1 MDLNHPTNA
10 QSPEWAE
17 KIKVVGFKGVEK
29 FYDILPLLAD
39 AETFSQVVE
48 VLADLVDK
56 AAGGDAFHY
65 ESESSHPVD
74 LAIAIEARGFV
85 FGSVLAWRRN
95 LGLVLARKPG
105 HTPGNTSTTV
115 YDNEYGKDTLEVQ
128 CGLIPKGA
136 KVLIVDDL
144 VATGGTAKA
153 VCDMVKDQGGEVVGV
168 LTLIELTEL
177 GGRKL
182 LEDAGYELF
191 SALQC

>member
-1 MDLNHPTNA
+1 MEA
-10 QSPEWAE
+10 
-17 KIKVVGFKGVEK
+17 
-29 FYDILPLLAD
+29 LL
-39 AETFSQVVE
+39 E
-48 VLADLVDK
+48 LADK
-56 AAGGDAFHY
+56 AAGGDAFRCAG
-65 ESESSHPVD
+65 EDDNPLN
-74 LAIAIEARGFV
+74 LAIAIEARGFI
-85 FGSVLAWRRN
+85 FGSVLAHREN

-105 HTPGNTSTTV
+105 HTPGNTSIAA
-115 YDNEYGKDTLEVQ
+115 YDNEYGKDTLEIQ
-128 CGLIPKGA
+128 CGRISEGA

-182 LEDAGYELF
+182 LEDAGYKLF